1 MIKHDVTYISWV
13 YHFHEGT
20 VIADDCGAWARFLQF
35 LRVLWVSSQEFSRQ
49 NRGGRPDL
57 QPMITVPIT
66 GGYQREETL
75 VTGQDIVIN
84 KVKKVGIVPWRAP
97 DFQA

>member
-1 MIKHDVTYISWV
+1 M
-13 YHFHEGT
+13 
-20 VIADDCGAWARFLQF
+20 
-35 LRVLWVSSQEFSRQ
+35 SSQEFSRQ

-84 KVKKVGIVPWRAP
+84 KVKKVGIVP
-97 DFQA
+97 

>member
-1 MIKHDVTYISWV
+1 M
-13 YHFHEGT
+13 
-20 VIADDCGAWARFLQF
+20 IADDCNAWARFLQF

-66 GGYQREETL
+66 GGYQREETP

-84 KVKKVGIVPWRAP
+84 KVKNCAMKSAGFAGLTWLKVGVQRA
-97 DFQA
+97 A